1 MFQKIAAYEDIPYA
15 VEDIFLCCHPVLMFP
30 FGSVLQNFPLMS
42 YIRLTFCCKILLF
55 VGWCFALSS
64 TVVCCGLYIY
74 PVGCISSNCLVW
86 VFLMNISLR
95 LSSPLC
101 CHLADIYLQLHDSSA
116 LVWNL
121 LSLNY
126 FVLMI
131 KWYFFCQHLFLYPIS
146 FYQSY
151 VNSYLFTISVILKA
165 KSSFLHKILSIS
177 EVLELFFPYEHVLKC
192 SSSFADQM
200 FFIL

>member
-1 MFQKIAAYEDIPYA
+1 
-15 VEDIFLCCHPVLMFP
+15 
-30 FGSVLQNFPLMS
+30 
-42 YIRLTFCCKILLF
+42 
-55 VGWCFALSS
+55 
-64 TVVCCGLYIY
+64 
-74 PVGCISSNCLVW
+74 
-86 VFLMNISLR
+86 MNISLR

-165 KSSFLHKILSIS
+165 KSSFLHKILSTS
-177 EVLELFFPYEHVLKC
+177 EVLELFFSLWTCIK
-192 SSSFADQM
+192 M
-200 FFIL
+200 FFFLCWPDVFHIVVRKFLSLELSVQPFSWLQNHKPYHHTKARRSNMMETLSLSQKPCTPLLCV